1 MNQQK
6 HTVEEAVRNFLSGYN
21 CAQSVLLTIA
31 NRHRVKNTLIP
42 RIATGFG
49 GGIGRCGSVCGALTG
64 GVMAMGMLYGTN
76 KPSQKERAKCYELTR
91 ELFAKFKERHGVILC
106 RDLIGYDL
114 SIPEE
119 AGKAGEEKVF
129 EKKCPDFVRTVV
141 QTLMDFDVRKD
152 TLIVNRKSLS

>member
-1 MNQQK
+1 
-6 HTVEEAVRNFLSGYN
+6 
-21 CAQSVLLTIA
+21 
-31 NRHRVKNTLIP
+31 
-42 RIATGFG
+42 
-49 GGIGRCGSVCGALTG
+49 VCGALTG

-76 KPSQKERAKCYELTR
+76 KPSQKERTKCYELTR